1 MCIQKIPEISVAR
14 TGVQSDERNVLQG
27 RILFP
32 LTPSYNTPLP
42 HPVYS
47 RIQSSNDRERKQRR
61 RRRQGERQKNNR
73 FGLAKQQLCT
83 CVTLFCTFL
92 CRRCTTTTWKCLI
105 SRFVEDVNKRQ
116 RLSFFFWTS
125 IHSFRIQLQKIC
137 RYLINWTSWNKR
149 DKFWSSANSLFEW
162 RFRNRRCRCCL
173 RSISSWMDP
182 WLLFS
187 AVIHNTSAKR

>member
-1 MCIQKIPEISVAR
+1 MDIQKILEISVPS
-14 TGVQSDERNVLQG
+14 TDVQSVDRSFLQG
-27 RILFP
+27 RIFFP
-32 LTPSYNTPLP
+32 LTPSYNTHLPTQSILVSSPLTIG
-42 HPVYS
+42 
-47 RIQSSNDRERKQRR
+47 RLSNDDGDGKEDGKNAIGLDWQNNNFARASRFLYISLPSLHDYNVKVPNFTFCRGREQ
-61 RRRQGERQKNNR
+61 
-73 FGLAKQQLCT
+73 
-83 CVTLFCTFL
+83 
-92 CRRCTTTTWKCLI
+92 TTTT
-105 SRFVEDVNKRQ
+105 
-116 RLSFFFWTS
+116 FFFFS
-125 IHSFRIQLQKIC
+125 ELQSFRIQLQKIC